1 MRDAI
6 DHYKDAAEKGGFQV
20 KIDTEG
26 YPPDLDTLVNG
37 VDVQGKKVKFLR
49 RVPVDPMTGKAEWGL
64 RSMQVI
70 QKAIRG
76 VGKTSST
83 FTPNRNYGYRRN
95 EVFRMVRR
103 LGLIFRSR
111 LKRRGQLDSTG
122 RAENVSGFTLVELMI
137 VMLIIGVLMAIAVP
151 NYLSSLKGAKEA
163 VLKEDLHVLRQAIDA
178 YTVDKEKAP
187 QSLDDLVQAGY
198 LKALPVDPMTRS
210 NTTWV
215 ADTSDSLHSLDQT
228 EPGIDDVHRD
238 RRKHPVLGTLQHLV
252 MSR

>member
-1 MRDAI
+1 
-6 DHYKDAAEKGGFQV
+6 
-20 KIDTEG
+20 
-26 YPPDLDTLVNG
+26 
-37 VDVQGKKVKFLR
+37 
-49 RVPVDPMTGKAEWGL
+49 
-64 RSMQVI
+64 
-70 QKAIRG
+70 
-76 VGKTSST
+76 
-83 FTPNRNYGYRRN
+83 
-95 EVFRMVRR
+95 MVRR
-103 LGLIFRSR
+103 LGLILPSQ
-111 LKRRGQLDSTG
+111 LKRREQLGSTG
-122 RAENVSGFTLVELMI
+122 HAENVSGFTLVELMI

-228 EPGIDDVHRD
+228 EPGIDDVHSGSQEASSTGE
-238 RRKHPVLGTLQHLV
+238 LYNTW
-252 MSR
+252 